1 MGELAA
7 ETLITSGLHGTLS
20 PGAELPRVGRM
31 SLGPVPSGF
40 SLRRTAMS
48 HGWCAL
54 APTAYDDRSNALH
67 RTLSL
72 PDAGALTV
80 TVTQSKDGRLRASWG
95 RVEGSCAD
103 RVAVKAALRHMLAL
117 DDDLTELH
125 EHCRTVPGLEW
136 VSELAVGRI
145 LRSPIVFEDLV
156 KTLATTNCS
165 WRLTEL
171 MTERIVESLS
181 PRGPSGER
189 AFPGP
194 ETFVAAG
201 ETHFTDVVRAGY
213 RARAFVEL
221 AQRCLSGELDSASWF
236 SPEVD
241 DADVLG
247 QIKALRGFGPYAAE
261 GMLGLVGRPRGL
273 ALDSWIRAKL
283 PRILGRESMTDA
295 EIAERYAP
303 LERWAGL
310 GLWLELTRDWFSPPP
325 PPEL

>member
-7 ETLITSGLHGTLS
+7 EALTENGVHGTIP

-31 SLGPVPSGF
+31 SLGPVPHAF

-54 APTAYDDRSNALH
+54 VPTAYDDRADALH
-67 RTLSL
+67 RTLRL
-72 PDAGALTV
+72 PDAGPLTV

-95 RVEGSCAD
+95 RTEGSCAD
-103 RVAVKAALRHMLAL
+103 RVEIKAQLRHMLAL
-117 DDDLTELH
+117 DDDLAELH
-125 EHCRTVPGLEW
+125 EHCREVPGLEW
-136 VSELAVGRI
+136 VTELAVGRI
-145 LRSPIVFEDLV
+145 LRSPTVFEDLV

-171 MTERIVESLS
+171 MTERMVETLS
-181 PRGPSGER
+181 APGPAGER
-189 AFPGP
+189 AFPEP
-194 ETFVAAG
+194 AAFVDAG
-201 ETHFTDVVRAGY
+201 ERHFTDVIRAGY
-213 RARAFVEL
+213 RSRAFVEL
-221 AQRCLSGELDSASWF
+221 AERYLSGEVDTASWF

-241 DADVLG
+241 DADVLV

-295 EIAERYAP
+295 EIAERYLP
-303 LERWAGL
+303 LGRWAGL
-310 GLWLELTRDWFSPPP
+310 GLWLELTRDWFD
-325 PPEL
+325 

>member
-1 MGELAA
+1 MGEQA
-7 ETLITSGLHGTLS
+7 EESLTETGLHGTLP
-20 PGAELPRVGRM
+20 PGAELVRVGRM
-31 SLGPVPSGF
+31 SLGPVPRGF

-54 APTAYDDRSNALH
+54 APTAYDDRANALH

-72 PDAGALTV
+72 PDAGPLTV

-95 RVEGSCAD
+95 RVDGTCGD
-103 RVAVKAALRHMLAL
+103 RVEIKAQLRHMLAL
-117 DDDLTELH
+117 DDDLSELH
-125 EHCRTVPGLEW
+125 AHCLAVPGLEW
-136 VSELAVGRI
+136 VSELGVGRI
-145 LRSPIVFEDLV
+145 LRSPTVFEDLA

-181 PRGPSGER
+181 VPGPAGER
-189 AFPGP
+189 AFPPP
-194 ETFVAAG
+194 EAFVSAG
-201 ETHFTDVVRAGY
+201 ESHFTDVVRAGY

-221 AQRCLSGELDSASWF
+221 AERCLAGGLDTASWF
-236 SPEVD
+236 SAEVGD
-241 DADVLG
+241 VDVLA
-247 QIKALRGFGPYAAE
+247 QIRSLRGFGPYAAE

-303 LERWAGL
+303 LGRWAGL
-310 GLWLELTRDWFSPPP
+310 GLWLELTRDWFD
-325 PPEL
+325 